1 MVLHVKYLPQCLAHG
16 KRSVLVIIT
25 TTTSNVGLL
34 QQDYGWDSFSQ
45 NRARGYTLLIRF
57 QLCKDVW
64 RLLGIGDITDSCL
77 PFFF

>member
-1 MVLHVKYLPQCLAHG
+1 MLHVKYLTQCLAHG
-16 KRSVLVIIT
+16 KHSVLVIIT
-25 TTTSNVGLL
+25 TTNSNVERLL

-57 QLCKDVW
+57 QLCKDIW
-64 RLLGIGDITDSCL
+64 RLLGIGDIIDSCL